1 MKFGQSS
8 ERLAHQADQ
17 LELTLEDLEAE
28 HAHAECVIEGM
39 CPKISRPRLPLAS
52 LAVLRCPTISLAMR
66 LCTQPR
72 MLTAV
77 RTAAARWASSAK
89 M

>member
-1 MKFGQSS
+1 MPTQVCDRGACARRFPAK
-8 ERLAHQADQ
+8 AA
-17 LELTLEDLEAE
+17 
-28 HAHAECVIEGM
+28 
-39 CPKISRPRLPLAS
+39 LAS

>member
-1 MKFGQSS
+1 
-8 ERLAHQADQ
+8 
-17 LELTLEDLEAE
+17 
-28 HAHAECVIEGM
+28 VIEGHVPEDFQ
-39 CPKISRPRLPLAS
+39 PKAALAS